1 MSILREEREIAL
13 TDVVLALK
21 DAALQLED
29 EAVVLKESPAAALF
43 RELAVEHRAMA
54 AELDAELRRLGY
66 KTREPDP
73 DAETGK
79 ELLTR
84 VKAALAS
91 DEARTLVQEREAGE
105 EAAGDAIDAARLLA
119 NLEPETRAL
128 LDRLADRVATAR
140 SRLARTSPVSD

>member
-1 MSILREEREIAL
+1 MSLLREEREIAL
-13 TDVVLALK
+13 TDAVLALK

-29 EAVVLKESPAAALF
+29 GAGVLREEGVAALF
-43 RELAVEHRAMA
+43 RELAGEHRAMS

-84 VKAALAS
+84 VKAAFAG
-91 DEARTLVQEREAGE
+91 DETRTLLQEREAGE
-105 EAAGDAIDAARLLA
+105 EAASDAVEAARQLADLPAETQDLLG
-119 NLEPETRAL
+119 
-128 LDRLADRVATAR
+128 RLADRIAAAR
-140 SRLARTSPVSD
+140 SRLATAPPNN

>member
-1 MSILREEREIAL
+1 MSVLREEREIAL
-13 TDVVLALK
+13 TDAVLALK
-21 DAALQLED
+21 GAALQLDD
-29 EAVVLKESPAAALF
+29 EAGVLKDEAIAALF
-43 RELAVEHRAMA
+43 RELAREHRAMA

-91 DEARTLVQEREAGE
+91 DETRVLVQEREAGE
-105 EAAGDAIDAARLLA
+105 ESAENAVDAARQLA
-119 NLEPETRAL
+119 DLPAETRAL
-128 LDRLADRVATAR
+128 LDRLADRIAAAR
-140 SRLARTSPVSD
+140 SRLATAPANN